1 MAAKNAFLTSHDKLN
16 YINEQKYLDDEK
28 IRETKHEYFDGEIF
42 AMAGASRS
50 HQRLTTNA
58 LVSIANHLK
67 DTPCEAFSSNMKVRA
82 DNGKKYFYPDVLVS
96 CEKGDGDSHF
106 EESPRLIIEVLSNST
121 RKFDKTLKRLVYQN
135 MPSLEEYVLI
145 EQDRVEIEVF
155 RQSQGWQSTY
165 YYIDDEITFSSID
178 LTLPVLELYQ
188 RVENEDMREFMA
200 KQIEI

>member
-1 MAAKNAFLTSHDKLN
+1 MTAKTPLLASNDKLN

-28 IRETKHEYFDGEIF
+28 VRETKYEYFEGEIF
-42 AMAGASRS
+42 AMAGASRN

-67 DTPCEAFSSNMKVRA
+67 DTSCKAFSSDMKVRA
-82 DNGKKYFYPDVLVS
+82 DQGKKYFYPDVVVS
-96 CEKGDGDSHF
+96 CTKGEGDSHF
-106 EESPRLIIEVLSNST
+106 EKSPRLIIEVLSNST

-165 YYIDDEITFSSID
+165 YYIDDKITFSSID
-178 LTLPVLELYQ
+178 LTLAVLELYQ
-188 RVENEDMREFMA
+188 RVENEDMHQFMA
-200 KQIEI
+200 K

>member
-1 MAAKNAFLTSHDKLN
+1 MTAKTSNDKFN
-16 YINEQKYLDDEK
+16 YIHEQKYLNDEK
-28 IRETKHEYFDGEIF
+28 FRETKHEYFEGEIF
-42 AMAGASRS
+42 AMAGASRN

-67 DTPCEAFSSNMKVRA
+67 NTPCEAFSSDMKVRA
-82 DNGKKYFYPDVLVS
+82 DKGEKYFYPDLLVS
-96 CEKGDGDSHF
+96 CTKGESDSHF

-135 MPSLEEYVLI
+135 IPSLEEYVLI

-155 RQSQGWQSTY
+155 RKSQGWQSTY

-178 LTLPVLELYQ
+178 LTLAVLELYQ

-200 KQIEI
+200 K